1 MPGLLAT
8 KKSSAQA
15 DSVRQAE
22 MSQSS
27 GKDEVISL
35 NIGQPELSMARA
47 DFYLD
52 RYRFIQK
59 VVAGLLVLTLLLSYA
74 LYDVYSNPP
83 KPKYIAAENDGRIIE
98 LRPISRPTI
107 SKNALLTWTAEAV
120 TSIFTY
126 DYVNYR
132 KQFQANVDYFSG
144 DGWQAYMEQL
154 DKSGTLQ
161 TVKEKS
167 MLVSA
172 VVGGSPVVTGEGQIS
187 GVYMWKVEM
196 PIDVTYTPFGQ
207 SPIRQKLVIK
217 LNLRAISPLENPRG
231 VVIDSFSTFER

>member
-1 MPGLLAT
+1 MPGLLAS
-8 KKSSAQA
+8 KKNPTPSEVQNLTEVHKPA
-15 DSVRQAE
+15 
-22 MSQSS
+22 
-27 GKDEVISL
+27 KDEVITL
-35 NIGQPELSMARA
+35 NVGQPELSMARA
-47 DFYLD
+47 EFYLD

-59 VVAGLLVLTLLLSYA
+59 VVGGLLLLTMILSYA

-132 KQFQANVDYFSG
+132 KQFQANVDYFSP

-172 VVGGSPVVTGEGQIS
+172 VVGGSPVVAGEGQVN
-187 GVYMWKVEM
+187 GVYMGRWKC
-196 PIDVTYTPFGQ
+196 
-207 SPIRQKLVIK
+207 L
-217 LNLRAISPLENPRG
+217 
-231 VVIDSFSTFER
+231 ST

>member
-1 MPGLLAT
+1 MSGSIAQQKLQPQSEVKPSAHAVD
-8 KKSSAQA
+8 SSN
-15 DSVRQAE
+15 
-22 MSQSS
+22 S
-27 GKDEVISL
+27 GGNVKETT
-35 NIGQPELSMARA
+35 GQPELNMARA
-47 DFYLD
+47 EFYLD

-59 VVAGLLVLTLLLSYA
+59 VVAGLLVLTILMAYA
-74 LYDVYSNPP
+74 LYDVYRNPP
-83 KPKYIAAENDGRIIE
+83 KPLYIAAENDGRIIE

-107 SKNALLTWTAEAV
+107 SKNALLTWAAESV

-132 KQFQANVDYFSG
+132 KQFQGNIDYFSA

-172 VVGGSPVVTGEGQIS
+172 VVTSSPVITGDGQVN

-207 SPIRQKLVIK
+207 SPIKQKLIIK
-217 LNLRAISPLENPRG
+217 MNLRAISPLENPRG

>member
-1 MPGLLAT
+1 MSGSIAQQQLPAKAETKPPVHAT
-8 KKSSAQA
+8 DTPHAGGNT
-15 DSVRQAE
+15 RE
-22 MSQSS
+22 TT
-27 GKDEVISL
+27 
-35 NIGQPELSMARA
+35 GQPELNMARA
-47 DFYLD
+47 EFYLD

-59 VVAGLLVLTLLLSYA
+59 IVAGLLVLTILLAYA
-74 LYDVYSNPP
+74 LYDVYRNPP
-83 KPKYIAAENDGRIIE
+83 KPLYIAAENDGRIIE

-107 SKNALLTWTAEAV
+107 SKNALLTWAAESV

-132 KQFQANVDYFSG
+132 KQFQGNVDYFSAE
-144 DGWQAYMEQL
+144 GWQAYMEQL

-172 VVGGSPVVTGEGQIS
+172 VVTSSPVITGEAPVN

-207 SPIRQKLVIK
+207 SPIKQKLIIK
-217 LNLRAISPLENPRG
+217 MNLRAISPLENPRG

>member
-1 MPGLLAT
+1 MSGSIAQQQLPTRPESLPGT
-8 KKSSAQA
+8 DVSH
-15 DSVRQAE
+15 V
-22 MSQSS
+22 S
-27 GKDEVISL
+27 GVIKE
-35 NIGQPELSMARA
+35 NHGQPELNMARA
-47 DFYLD
+47 EFYLD

-59 VVAGLLVLTLLLSYA
+59 VLAGLLVLTIFLAYA
-74 LYDVYSNPP
+74 LYDVYRNPP
-83 KPKYIAAENDGRIIE
+83 KPQYIAAENDGRIIE

-107 SKNALLTWTAEAV
+107 SKNALLTWAAESV

-132 KQFQANVDYFSG
+132 KQFQSNVDYFSA

-172 VVGGSPVVTGEGQIS
+172 VITSSPVIAGEGQMN
-187 GVYMWKVEM
+187 GVYTWKVEM

-207 SPIRQKLVIK
+207 SPIKQKLVIK
-217 LNLRAISPLENPRG
+217 MNLRAISPLENPRG

>member
-1 MPGLLAT
+1 MSGSIAQQQLQTQSDLKPKPAAVD
-8 KKSSAQA
+8 SSHA
-15 DSVRQAE
+15 DENA
-22 MSQSS
+22 
-27 GKDEVISL
+27 GG
-35 NIGQPELSMARA
+35 NTGQPELNMARSE
-47 DFYLD
+47 FYLD

-59 VVAGLLVLTLLLSYA
+59 IVAGLLVLTILLSYA
-74 LYDVYSNPP
+74 LYDVYRNPP
-83 KPKYIAAENDGRIIE
+83 KPQYIAAENDGRIIE

-120 TSIFTY
+120 NSIFTY

-132 KQFQANVDYFSG
+132 KQFQGNVDYFSA
-144 DGWQAYMEQL
+144 DGWQAFMEQL

-161 TVKEKS
+161 TVRDKS
-167 MLVSA
+167 MLVSS
-172 VVGGSPVVTGEGQIS
+172 VVSGSPVITGEGQAN

-207 SPIRQKLVIK
+207 SPIKQKLVIK
-217 LNLRAISPLENPRG
+217 MNLRAISPLENPRG

>member
-1 MPGLLAT
+1 MSGSIAQQQLQAQSEAKPLTHAIDPSLAGGNARET
-8 KKSSAQA
+8 T
-15 DSVRQAE
+15 
-22 MSQSS
+22 
-27 GKDEVISL
+27 
-35 NIGQPELSMARA
+35 GQPELNMARA
-47 DFYLD
+47 EFYLD

-59 VVAGLLVLTLLLSYA
+59 VVAGLLVLTILLAYA
-74 LYDVYSNPP
+74 LYDVYRNPP
-83 KPKYIAAENDGRIIE
+83 KPLYIAAENDGRIIE

-107 SKNALLTWTAEAV
+107 SKNALLTWAAESV

-132 KQFQANVDYFSG
+132 KQFQGNVDYFSA

-172 VVGGSPVVTGEGQIS
+172 VVTSSPVIAGEGVFN

-207 SPIRQKLVIK
+207 SPIKQKLIIK
-217 LNLRAISPLENPRG
+217 MNLRAISPLENPRG

>member
-1 MPGLLAT
+1 MSGSIAQQQLPAKAENKPPVHAIDTSQAGGNT
-8 KKSSAQA
+8 K
-15 DSVRQAE
+15 E
-22 MSQSS
+22 TT
-27 GKDEVISL
+27 
-35 NIGQPELSMARA
+35 GQPELNMARA
-47 DFYLD
+47 EFYLD

-59 VVAGLLVLTLLLSYA
+59 IVAGLLVLTILLAYA
-74 LYDVYSNPP
+74 LYDVYRNPP
-83 KPKYIAAENDGRIIE
+83 KPLYIAAENDGRIIE

-107 SKNALLTWTAEAV
+107 SKNALLTWAAESV

-132 KQFQANVDYFSG
+132 KQFQNNVDYFSAE
-144 DGWQAYMEQL
+144 GWQAYMDQL

-172 VVGGSPVVTGEGQIS
+172 VVSSSPVITGEAPVNGI
-187 GVYMWKVEM
+187 YMWKVEM

-207 SPIRQKLVIK
+207 SPIKQRLIIK
-217 LNLRAISPLENPRG
+217 MNLRAISPLENPRG

>member
-1 MPGLLAT
+1 MSGAIVQKSLQTKADPAAT
-8 KKSSAQA
+8 LTNEKAQQI
-15 DSVRQAE
+15 D
-22 MSQSS
+22 
-27 GKDEVISL
+27 L
-35 NIGQPELSMARA
+35 NAVENHGQPELTMARA
-47 DFYLD
+47 EFYLD

-59 VVAGLLVLTLLLSYA
+59 IVGGLVILTILLSYA

-98 LRPISRPTI
+98 LRPINRPTI

-132 KQFQANVDYFSG
+132 RQFQANVDYFSA

-167 MLVSA
+167 MLVSS
-172 VVGGSPVVTGEGQIS
+172 VVSGSPVVTGEGPVN
-187 GVYMWKVEM
+187 GVFMWKVEM

-207 SPIRQKLVIK
+207 SPIKQKLVIK

>member
-1 MPGLLAT
+1 MSGSIAQQQLQTKPDGAVIAHAADAPQVATMAKDGL
-8 KKSSAQA
+8 
-15 DSVRQAE
+15 
-22 MSQSS
+22 
-27 GKDEVISL
+27 
-35 NIGQPELSMARA
+35 GQPELNMARTE
-47 DFYLD
+47 FYLD

-59 VVAGLLVLTLLLSYA
+59 VVAGLLVLTILLSYA
-74 LYDVYSNPP
+74 LYDVYRNPP
-83 KPKYIAAENDGRIIE
+83 KPQYIAAENDGRIIE

-107 SKNALLTWTAEAV
+107 SKNALLTWAAESVTA
-120 TSIFTY
+120 IFTY

-132 KQFQANVDYFSG
+132 KQFQGNVDYFSA

-161 TVKEKS
+161 TVKDKS

-172 VVGGSPVVTGEGQIS
+172 VVIGSPVIAGEGQLN

-207 SPIRQKLVIK
+207 SPIKQKLVIK
-217 LNLRAISPLENPRG
+217 MNLRAISPLENPRG